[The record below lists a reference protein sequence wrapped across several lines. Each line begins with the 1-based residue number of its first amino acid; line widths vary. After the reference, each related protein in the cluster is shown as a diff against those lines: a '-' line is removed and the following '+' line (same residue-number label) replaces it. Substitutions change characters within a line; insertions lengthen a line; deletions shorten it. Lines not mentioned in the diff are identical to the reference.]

1 MTDQIAEGKREGR
14 ATWPAGV
21 TRALP
26 IVLGYIPI
34 GFAFGVLAQK
44 NGISVLNAVL
54 MSLLVYAGS
63 AQLIAVGLLGAGAS
77 PLSVILTTFIVN
89 LRHLLLSAA
98 LAPFLTRWSKTRLA
112 AFAFELTDEA
122 FAAHAAR
129 FPQEEPDPAETF
141 ALNVTAQS
149 AWVLGSGLGAL
160 AGQRI
165 PTVEP
170 LGLDYALPAL
180 FITLL
185 VLQIKRRV
193 QIGVAL
199 ITGALAVVL
208 LQAGLN
214 QWATIVAT
222 LIGATLGVI
231 GEQWTKT
238 ASS

>member
-1 MTDQIAEGKREGR
+1 MTDQAVEREM
-14 ATWPAGV
+14 PARPNWLTGV

-44 NGISVLNAVL
+44 NGISALNAVL

-63 AQLIAVGLLGAGAS
+63 AQLIAVGLLGAGAPS
-77 PLSVILTTFIVN
+77 LSVILTTFIVN
-89 LRHLLLSAA
+89 LRHLLMSAA
-98 LAPFLTRWSKTRLA
+98 LAPFLTRWRKPRLA
-112 AFAFELTDEA
+112 AFAFELTDET

-129 FPQEEPDPAETF
+129 FPEGEPNPTETL
-141 ALNVTAQS
+141 ALNATAQS

-185 VLQIKRRV
+185 VLQIKHKIQV
-193 QIGVAL
+193 GVAL
-199 ITGALAVVL
+199 VTGLLAVGL
-208 LQAGLN
+208 LRMGLE
-214 QWATIVAT
+214 QWSIIVAT
-222 LIGATLGVI
+222 LVGATLGVI

-238 ASS
+238 